1 MESFSEN
8 YDLENLIKQP
18 SCYENPNSPTC
29 IDLVLVNVTRR
40 FQNTSVLEI
49 KLYDFHLMAL
59 IGMRKSIK
67 NFQSKIIH

>member
-18 SCYENPNSPTC
+18 SCYEKPNSPTC
-29 IDLVLVNVTRR
+29 IDLVLVNITRR
-40 FQNTSVLEI
+40 FQNMCVLEM
-49 KLYDFHLMAL
+49 KLYDFHLMTL

>member
-1 MESFSEN
+1 MESLSEN

-18 SCYENPNSPTC
+18 SCYENLNSLTC

-40 FQNTSVLEI
+40 FQNTCVLEI

-59 IGMRKSIK
+59 IGMRKSI
-67 NFQSKIIH
+67 